1 MSLQKRKQIE
11 RKQKKKRLKA
21 KLDLTLNS
29 MKYLEQQ
36 KKKINK
42 LPLSE
47 EEKVLQISL
56 IERSIKLE
64 NEDITNLRERIGE
77 ITVNEDSW

>member
-1 MSLQKRKQIE
+1 MRLQKRKQIE

>member
-21 KLDLTLNS
+21 KSDLTLNS